1 MGVGGGSSTKK
12 EVGSPVMGVGGGSS
26 TKKEVG
32 SPVMGVVVVEV
43 AFKET
48 SRYEI
53 INYLKITIFYRLN
66 CIKGID

>member
-1 MGVGGGSSTKK
+1 
-12 EVGSPVMGVGGGSS
+12 MGVGGGSS